1 MKSRHQQLLD
11 HAVAAMVAAIEI
23 YNKPNFLYREET
35 FAILAINGWELLLKA
50 KWLADNDNKIQTLYV
65 KEKYIKKDGSKSKR
79 SRVKKTRSGNPVTLG
94 LDYLAR
100 KLVETKALD
109 SNALNNI
116 EALIDMRNS
125 SIHFYNRSENFSMR
139 LQEVGM
145 ASIRN
150 FVTACDK
157 WFKRNLSEYNFY
169 LMPLSFVEHPQT
181 TDAVLLNREQ
191 QGFLNFVEMLEFG
204 GNNEVSPYYV
214 TCKIEVKLA
223 RSKSNEAPNVRITND
238 PNAPEFRVTEEDILE
253 KYPWDYRKLTTE
265 CRKRYSDFKS
275 NREYHDLRKRLAK
288 VDCFG
293 RVRLLDPNNPK
304 SMKKQFFNPSIMR
317 EFDQHYVKK

>member
-11 HAVAAMVAAIEI
+11 HSIAAMVAAIEI

-50 KWLADNDNKIQTLYV
+50 KWLADNGNKIQTLYV
-65 KEKYIKKDGSKSKR
+65 KEKYTKKDGSKSKR
-79 SRVKKTRSGNPVTLG
+79 SMVKKTRSGNSVTLG

-100 KLVETKALD
+100 KLVETQTLD

-150 FVTACDK
+150 FVTACNK
-157 WFKRNLSEYNFY
+157 WFKRDLSEYNFY
-169 LMPLSFVEHPQT
+169 LMPLSFVEPPQAT
-181 TDAVLLNREQ
+181 NAVLLNKEEQ
-191 QGFLNFVEMLEFG
+191 RFLNFVETLESG
-204 GNNEVSPYYV
+204 GNDTSPYHV

-223 RSKSNEAPNVRITND
+223 RSKSKEAPNVRITND
-238 PNAPEFRVTEEDILE
+238 PNAPGLRVTEECIRE
-253 KYPWDYRKLTTE
+253 KYPWDYSKLTAK
-265 CRKRYSDFKS
+265 CRKRFSDFKVVKK
-275 NREYHDLRKRLAK
+275 YHGLRKHLLNDSR
-288 VDCFG
+288 FG
-293 RVRLLDPNNPK
+293 MVRLLDPNNPK
-304 SMKKQFFNPSIMR
+304 GPKKQFFNPNIMR
-317 EFDQHYVKK
+317 EFDKHYAKK